1 MECSNCGAEIEDD
14 SKFCEECG
22 AKVEIVKK
30 CPKCGNENP
39 ANAKFCVE
47 CGESLDNDDPEDS
60 EDKEDVKSDVSEDDG
75 DSDSSEDKN
84 AGDSDVSGDDGDS
97 DSSEDKDDEKV
108 KESAEEVT
116 KKEETKDDND
126 SKSKSSSSDKLE
138 DNEQFCSNCGEKVP
152 KDSARCIF
160 CGEWLQK
167 PANKL
172 VGEKFIIYSVVL
184 SFILMLTSVYAMYI
198 ISTVVQGYNIFAFSI
213 LMLMAAII
221 GVYFVNE
228 HIYVSLGSVGVF
240 VILDIIFMSM
250 MGFLG
255 PITYKTGILFLL
267 FFLIALSINY
277 AQENEKT
284 GLIAMMALSIISL
297 ILAISTKDY
306 IEIIILL
313 ILIIYGLMTMRKENI
328 F

>member
-39 ANAKFCVE
+39 ANAKFCLE
-47 CGESLDNDDPEDS
+47 CGESLDKDDSEDS
-60 EDKEDVKSDVSEDDG
+60 EDKEDVKSDVSEEA
-75 DSDSSEDKN
+75 SDS
-84 AGDSDVSGDDGDS
+84 DSDVSGDDGDSES

-116 KKEETKDDND
+116 KKKETEDDND

-172 VGEKFIIYSVVL
+172 VDEKFIIYSVVL

>member
-22 AKVEIVKK
+22 AKLEIVKK
-30 CPKCGNENP
+30 CPACGNENP
-39 ANAKFCVE
+39 ANAKFCLE
-47 CGESLDNDDPEDS
+47 CGESLDKDDSEDS
-60 EDKEDVKSDVSEDDG
+60 EDKEDVKSDVSEEA
-75 DSDSSEDKN
+75 SDS
-84 AGDSDVSGDDGDS
+84 DSDVSGDDGDSES

-116 KKEETKDDND
+116 KKKETEDDND

-172 VGEKFIIYSVVL
+172 VDEKFIIYSVVL

-277 AQENEKT
+277 AQENEKN

-313 ILIIYGLMTMRKENI
+313 ILN
-328 F
+328 

>member
-39 ANAKFCVE
+39 ANAKFCLE
-47 CGESLDNDDPEDS
+47 CGESLDKDDSEDS

-108 KESAEEVT
+108 KESSEEVT

-172 VGEKFIIYSVVL
+172 VDEKFIIYSVVL

-221 GVYFVNE
+221 
-228 HIYVSLGSVGVF
+228 VF
-240 VILDIIFMSM
+240 AILDIIFMSM

-284 GLIAMMALSIISL
+284 GLIAMMALSIIYL

>member
-1 MECSNCGAEIEDD
+1 
-14 SKFCEECG
+14 
-22 AKVEIVKK
+22 
-30 CPKCGNENP
+30 
-39 ANAKFCVE
+39 
-47 CGESLDNDDPEDS
+47 
-60 EDKEDVKSDVSEDDG
+60 
-75 DSDSSEDKN
+75 
-84 AGDSDVSGDDGDS
+84 
-97 DSSEDKDDEKV
+97 
-108 KESAEEVT
+108 
-116 KKEETKDDND
+116 
-126 SKSKSSSSDKLE
+126 
-138 DNEQFCSNCGEKVP
+138 
-152 KDSARCIF
+152 
-160 CGEWLQK
+160 
-167 PANKL
+167 
-172 VGEKFIIYSVVL
+172 
-184 SFILMLTSVYAMYI
+184 MLTSVYAMYI

-277 AQENEKT
+277 AQENEKN